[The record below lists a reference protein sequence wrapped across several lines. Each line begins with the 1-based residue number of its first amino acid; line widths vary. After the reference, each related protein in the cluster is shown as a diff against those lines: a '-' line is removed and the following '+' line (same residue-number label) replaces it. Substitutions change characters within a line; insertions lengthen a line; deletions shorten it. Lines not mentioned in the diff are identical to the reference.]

1 MTFNPSLILLFALTF
16 ALPVNAEIYKWT
28 DAEGKAHFSASKPA
42 HPASIENRQDL
53 DVKSPQPVPAADKP
67 AGDNKAQATAPQ
79 VDLYI
84 TSWCP
89 YCKKA
94 MAFLRKN
101 NIAFTTY
108 DIEQDQDAAARKRD
122 IDPGYGG
129 IPLAVINGAAIRGFS
144 ESSYQQ
150 ALAK

>member
-1 MTFNPSLILLFALTF
+1 MIINPSLILLFALTF
-16 ALPVNAEIYKWT
+16 AFPVHAEIYKWT
-28 DAEGKAHFSASKPA
+28 DADGNSHFSASKPA
-42 HPASIENRQDL
+42 HPVSIESRKDL
-53 DVKSPQPVPAADKP
+53 EAKSPQPASADNKP
-67 AGDNKAQATAPQ
+67 AGDSTTQASAPH
-79 VDLYI
+79 VDLYV

-101 NIAFTTY
+101 NIAFNTY
-108 DIEQDQDAAARKRD
+108 DIEQDLEAAARKQTL
-122 IDPGYGG
+122 DPGYGG

-150 ALAK
+150 ALSK

>member
-1 MTFNPSLILLFALTF
+1 MTINPSLILLFALTF
-16 ALPVNAEIYKWT
+16 ALPVQAEIYKWT
-28 DAEGKAHFSASKPA
+28 DADGKSHFSGSKPA
-42 HPASIENRQDL
+42 DPASLENRNEL
-53 DVKSPQPVPAADKP
+53 EAKSPQPIPTDKKEQPA
-67 AGDNKAQATAPQ
+67 APQ
-79 VDLYI
+79 VDLYV

-101 NIAFTTY
+101 NIAFNTY
-108 DIEQDQDAAARKRD
+108 DIEQDLDAAARKKTL
-122 IDPGYGG
+122 DPGYGG

-144 ESSYQQ
+144 ESLYQQ

>member
-1 MTFNPSLILLFALTF
+1 MTINPSLILLFALTF
-16 ALPVNAEIYKWT
+16 TLPAQAKIYKWT
-28 DAEGKAHFSASKPA
+28 DAEGKSHFSASKPDS
-42 HPASIENRQDL
+42 PLSVENRKDL
-53 DVKSPQPVPAADKP
+53 EVTSPQTALVDS
-67 AGDNKAQATAPQ
+67 KAQATAPQ

-101 NIAFTTY
+101 NIAFNTY
-108 DIEQDQDAAARKRD
+108 DIEQDADAAARKKD
-122 IDPGYGG
+122 LDPGYGG
-129 IPLAVINGAAIRGFS
+129 IPLAVINGTTIRGFS

>member
-1 MTFNPSLILLFALTF
+1 MTFNPSLILLCALAF
-16 ALPVNAEIYKWT
+16 ALPAKAEIYKWT

-53 DVKSPQPVPAADKP
+53 EVKSPQPAPDVNKP
-67 AGDNKAQATAPQ
+67 DGDNKAQAKAPQ
-79 VDLYI
+79 VDLYV

-101 NIAFTTY
+101 NIAFNSY
-108 DIEQDQDAAARKRD
+108 DIEQDLDAATRKQNL
-122 IDPGYGG
+122 DPGYGG
-129 IPLAVINGAAIRGFS
+129 IPLAVINGTTIRGFS

>member
-1 MTFNPSLILLFALTF
+1 MTIHSLLPLLLALAF
-16 ALPVNAEIYKWT
+16 ALPVKAEIYKWT
-28 DAEGKAHFSASKPA
+28 DADGKAHFSASKPA
-42 HPASIENRQDL
+42 HPVSIENRQDL
-53 DVKSPQPVPAADKP
+53 EVKSPQPVPAADKP
-67 AGDNKAQATAPQ
+67 AGDNRTQATAPQ

-101 NIAFTTY
+101 NIAFTAY
-108 DIEQDQDAAARKRD
+108 DIEQDSDAATRKTN

-129 IPLAVINGAAIRGFS
+129 VPLAVINGAAIRGFS
-144 ESSYQQ
+144 ESSYRQ